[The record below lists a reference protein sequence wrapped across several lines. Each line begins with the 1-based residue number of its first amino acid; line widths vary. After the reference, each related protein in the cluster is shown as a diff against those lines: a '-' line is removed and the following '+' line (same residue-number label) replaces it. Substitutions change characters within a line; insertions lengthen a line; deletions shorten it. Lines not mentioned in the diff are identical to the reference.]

1 MNQIKLLLFGL
12 IVLIGSLILFWIL
25 DEPEIIEDKE
35 IEIIT
40 TLGIGLLILIVDRRA
55 NHRINIVIHE
65 QHELIKAMHN
75 MLQEQ
80 NKLTKNIEKMLIQN
94 SKSLEQKV
102 SLEL

>member
-1 MNQIKLLLFGL
+1 MNEIKLLLFGL
-12 IVLIGSLILFWIL
+12 IVLIGTLILFWYL

-80 NKLTKNIEKMLIQN
+80 NKLTKNIERMLIQN
-94 SKSLEQKV
+94 SKSLE
-102 SLEL
+102 

>member
-1 MNQIKLLLFGL
+1 MNEIKFLL
-12 IVLIGSLILFWIL
+12 IVLIALIGTLILFWVL

-55 NHRINIVIHE
+55 DHRINMVIHE
-65 QHELIKAMHN
+65 QHELIKAIHD

-80 NKLTKNIEKMLIQN
+80 NQLTKNIEKMLSQN
-94 SKSLEQKV
+94 SQS
-102 SLEL
+102 

>member
-1 MNQIKLLLFGL
+1 MNEIKLLFF
-12 IVLIGSLILFWIL
+12 VLMALMGSLILFWIL

-55 NHRINIVIHE
+55 DHRINIVIHE
-65 QHELIKAMHN
+65 QHELIKAIHE

-80 NKLTKNIEKMLIQN
+80 NRLTKNIDKMLHQGN
-94 SKSLEQKV
+94 SSLE
-102 SLEL
+102 

>member
-1 MNQIKLLLFGL
+1 MNEIKLLLFGL

-80 NKLTKNIEKMLIQN
+80 NKLTKNIERMLIQN
-94 SKSLEQKV
+94 SKSLE
-102 SLEL
+102 

>member
-1 MNQIKLLLFGL
+1 MNEIKLLLFGL

-80 NKLTKNIEKMLIQN
+80 NKLTKNIEKMLSQN
-94 SKSLEQKV
+94 GKSLE
-102 SLEL
+102 

>member
-1 MNQIKLLLFGL
+1 MNEIKLLLIVL
-12 IVLIGSLILFWIL
+12 IALIGSLLLFWIL

-55 NHRINIVIHE
+55 DHRINIVIHE
-65 QHELIKAMHN
+65 QHELIKAIHD

-80 NKLTKNIEKMLIQN
+80 NQLTKNIERMLSQN
-94 SKSLEQKV
+94 SQS
-102 SLEL
+102 

>member
-1 MNQIKLLLFGL
+1 MNEIKLLLFGL

-94 SKSLEQKV
+94 SKSLE
-102 SLEL
+102 

>member
-1 MNQIKLLLFGL
+1 MRLDPSLLFGL

-25 DEPEIIEDKE
+25 DEPEIIEEKE

-55 NHRINIVIHE
+55 NHRTNIVIHE
-65 QHELIKAMHN
+65 QHELIKAIHN

-80 NKLTKNIEKMLIQN
+80 NKLTKNIERTLSQN
-94 SKSLEQKV
+94 SNSLQ
-102 SLEL
+102 

>member
-1 MNQIKLLLFGL
+1 MNEIKLILFGL
-12 IVLIGSLILFWIL
+12 IALIGSLILFWIL

-55 NHRINIVIHE
+55 DHRINIVIHE

-80 NKLTKNIEKMLIQN
+80 NELTKNIERMLIQN
-94 SKSLEQKV
+94 SKSLE
-102 SLEL
+102 

>member
-1 MNQIKLLLFGL
+1 MNEINLLLFVL
-12 IVLIGSLILFWIL
+12 IALIGSLLLFWIL

-55 NHRINIVIHE
+55 DHRINIVIHE
-65 QHELIKAMHN
+65 QHELIKAIHD

-80 NKLTKNIEKMLIQN
+80 NKLTKNIEKTLSQN
-94 SKSLEQKV
+94 SQS
-102 SLEL
+102 

>member
-1 MNQIKLLLFGL
+1 MNEIKLLLFGL
-12 IVLIGSLILFWIL
+12 IVLIGTLILFWIL

-80 NKLTKNIEKMLIQN
+80 NELTKNIERMLIQN
-94 SKSLEQKV
+94 SKSLE
-102 SLEL
+102 

>member
-1 MNQIKLLLFGL
+1 MNEIKLLLFVL
-12 IVLIGSLILFWIL
+12 IALIGSLLLLWIL

-55 NHRINIVIHE
+55 DHRINIVIHE
-65 QHELIKAMHN
+65 QHEH

-80 NKLTKNIEKMLIQN
+80 NKLTKNIERMLNQN
-94 SKSLEQKV
+94 SQS
-102 SLEL
+102 

>member
-1 MNQIKLLLFGL
+1 MNEIKLLLFGL
-12 IVLIGSLILFWIL
+12 IALTCSLVLFWIL

-55 NHRINIVIHE
+55 DRRTHIVIHE
-65 QHELIKAMHN
+65 QHELVKAIHD

-80 NKLTKNIEKMLIQN
+80 HKLTKNIARMLSQN
-94 SKSLEQKV
+94 SKSPE
-102 SLEL
+102 

>member
-1 MNQIKLLLFGL
+1 MNEIKILVFVL
-12 IVLIGSLILFWIL
+12 IALIGSLILFWIF

-55 NHRINIVIHE
+55 DHRINIVIQE
-65 QHELIKAMHN
+65 QHELIKTIHD

-80 NKLTKNIEKMLIQN
+80 KYRKLSQ
-94 SKSLEQKV
+94 S
-102 SLEL
+102 

>member
-1 MNQIKLLLFGL
+1 MNEIKLLLFGL
-12 IVLIGSLILFWIL
+12 IVLIGTLILFWIL

-80 NKLTKNIEKMLIQN
+80 NKLTKNIERMLIQN
-94 SKSLEQKV
+94 SKSLE
-102 SLEL
+102 

>member
-1 MNQIKLLLFGL
+1 MNEIKLLLFGL
-12 IVLIGSLILFWIL
+12 IVLIGTLILFWYL

-80 NKLTKNIEKMLIQN
+80 NELTKNIERMLIQN
-94 SKSLEQKV
+94 SKSLE
-102 SLEL
+102 

>member
-1 MNQIKLLLFGL
+1 MNEIKILFFVL
-12 IVLIGSLILFWIL
+12 IALIGSLILFWIL

-55 NHRINIVIHE
+55 DHRINIVIHE
-65 QHELIKAMHN
+65 QHELIKAIHD

-80 NKLTKNIEKMLIQN
+80 NKLTKNIERMLSQN
-94 SKSLEQKV
+94 SQS
-102 SLEL
+102 

>member
-1 MNQIKLLLFGL
+1 MNEINLLLF
-12 IVLIGSLILFWIL
+12 VLIALIGLLLLWIL

-55 NHRINIVIHE
+55 DHRINIVIHE
-65 QHELIKAMHN
+65 QHELIKAIHD

-80 NKLTKNIEKMLIQN
+80 NKLTKNIERMLNQN
-94 SKSLEQKV
+94 SQNNNNFR
-102 SLEL
+102 